1 MEELNWRPLN
11 TNLSVRGPVQQR
23 HVNRSDKNEGDVA
36 LLKIILPDCD
46 RTQSV

>member
-1 MEELNWRPLN
+1 MGESNWRPLN

-23 HVNRSDKNEGDVA
+23 HVNRPDKNEGDVA